1 MLGVEDGDATQARRR
16 SREEEEGDG
25 GRGVVSVGVDG
36 RRGRGGADEVVL
48 GCGVMRSQGD
58 DDDWGGGPSVEGSTT
73 RAAR

>member
-1 MLGVEDGDATQARRR
+1 MLGVEDGDATPARRR

-36 RRGRGGADEVVL
+36 RRGGGADEVVL
-48 GCGVMRSQGD
+48 GCSVLRSQGD
-58 DDDWGGGPSVEGSTT
+58 DDDWGGPSVERSTT

>member
-1 MLGVEDGDATQARRR
+1 MLGEEDGDATPARRR

-36 RRGRGGADEVVL
+36 RWGRGGADEVVL
-48 GCGVMRSQGD
+48 GCGVLRSQGD
-58 DDDWGGGPSVEGSTT
+58 DDDWGGPSVEGSTA